1 MDLKN
6 QIELELYFADH
17 FETVLFPVLADI
29 YLRQE
34 DFRRARKV
42 CNIGLGYHEND
53 SAGRFVLAQVE
64 KAEGNLLPMIDQY
77 HEAVV
82 TMICH
87 GTIVN
92 HIAKN

>member
-1 MDLKN
+1 M
-6 QIELELYFADH
+6 A
-17 FETVLFPVLADI
+17 
-29 YLRQE
+29 
-34 DFRRARKV
+34 
-42 CNIGLGYHEND
+42 
-53 SAGRFVLAQVE
+53 E

-77 HEAVV
+77 HETIV

>member
-1 MDLKN
+1 M
-6 QIELELYFADH
+6 A
-17 FETVLFPVLADI
+17 
-29 YLRQE
+29 
-34 DFRRARKV
+34 
-42 CNIGLGYHEND
+42 
-53 SAGRFVLAQVE
+53 E

-77 HEAVV
+77 HEAIV